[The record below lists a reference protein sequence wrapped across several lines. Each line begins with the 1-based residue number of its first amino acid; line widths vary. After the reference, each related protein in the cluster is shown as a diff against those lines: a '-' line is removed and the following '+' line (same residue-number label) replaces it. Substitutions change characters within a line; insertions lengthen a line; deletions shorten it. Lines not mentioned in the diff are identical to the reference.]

1 VTSGTSPP
9 LPHSTHNFCS
19 HRHFQAG
26 DTERLSLYMYPR
38 PRSRSLVIRSAS
50 SVSLRIVALPAADAA
65 SRVNGERSSRLHE
78 CGFGLVHPA
87 RFKNIS
93 SYSEIWPRVS
103 SVVGSTPLQTS
114 QSVRQLP
121 RRGPAVLRA
130 STATTRASVVPAS
143 PSVTVSVRRAK
154 TLTGAVPKARVC
166 PGSPRCLF
174 TESFPPGLPEP
185 RKIAPTCTALDT
197 PVPDTEQGAR
207 CTEHVAAFLCHERDH
222 RAQRSICA
230 RMRITTHHIQCS
242 WAALSG
248 SQPTPDFHVN
258 DQAGNAFSARWRSY
272 QGRRRI
278 LCLWGVNSRRR
289 MPSYVP

>member
-1 VTSGTSPP
+1 MTSGTSPP

-26 DTERLSLYMYPR
+26 DTERLSLLHVP
-38 PRSRSLVIRSAS
+38 PAEITFS
-50 SVSLRIVALPAADAA
+50 LPAADAA

-103 SVVGSTPLQTS
+103 SVVGSTPLQIS

-143 PSVTVSVRRAK
+143 PSVTVSVRRVTRK
-154 TLTGAVPKARVC
+154 NLNRD
-166 PGSPRCLF
+166 S

-248 SQPTPDFHVN
+248 SQPTPDFPVN
-258 DQAGNAFSARWRSY
+258 DQLGNAFSARWRSY

>member
-1 VTSGTSPP
+1 
-9 LPHSTHNFCS
+9 
-19 HRHFQAG
+19 
-26 DTERLSLYMYPR
+26 MPR
-38 PRSRSLVIRSAS
+38 PAS
-50 SVSLRIVALPAADAA
+50 T
-65 SRVNGERSSRLHE
+65 VNGLPGSTSVVSAWCRVQGAFRQM
-78 CGFGLVHPA
+78 C
-87 RFKNIS
+87 S

-103 SVVGSTPLQTS
+103 SVVGSTPLQIS

-143 PSVTVSVRRAK
+143 PSVTVSVRRVTRK
-154 TLTGAVPKARVC
+154 NLNRD
-166 PGSPRCLF
+166 S

-248 SQPTPDFHVN
+248 SQPTLDFHVN
-258 DQAGNAFSARWRSY
+258 DQVGNAFPARWRSY

>member
-1 VTSGTSPP
+1 MTSGTSPP

-26 DTERLSLYMYPR
+26 DTERLSLLHVP
-38 PRSRSLVIRSAS
+38 PAEITFS
-50 SVSLRIVALPAADAA
+50 LPAADAA

-78 CGFGLVHPA
+78 CGFGSWCTLH

-103 SVVGSTPLQTS
+103 SVVGSTPLQIS

-143 PSVTVSVRRAK
+143 PSVTVSVRRVTRK
-154 TLTGAVPKARVC
+154 NLNRD
-166 PGSPRCLF
+166 S

-258 DQAGNAFSARWRSY
+258 DQVGNAFSARWRSY